1 MVAVA
6 TTLPCGYSGTECS
19 MVTNAAVGNTV
30 SQASSIN
37 WAKFANDQSDLTS
50 INGPANTQILSTAN
64 SLTFTLSGGTAGD
77 RGTACNAIKEALN
90 ATHYMEVESL
100 NGTTFILNG
109 SGWTRTSGSK
119 NQNYKWDDDTADH
132 SIVVR
137 HTGTVAS
144 VSTLFGNIDDEGA
157 IFRIKRR

>member
-1 MVAVA
+1 
-6 TTLPCGYSGTECS
+6 
-19 MVTNAAVGNTV
+19 MVTNAASGNSV
-30 SQASSIN
+30 SVASSIN
-37 WAKFANDQSDLTS
+37 WAKFSNDTGGVTS
-50 INGPANTQILSTAN
+50 ITNAGSTQILTSAN
-64 SLTFTLSGGTAGD
+64 NLTFTLSGGTAGD
-77 RGTACNAIKEALN
+77 RGDACNAIKEALN

-119 NQNYKWDDDTADH
+119 NQNFKWDDDTADH

-144 VSTLFGNIDDEGA
+144 VTTLFGNIDDEGA

>member
-1 MVAVA
+1 MV
-6 TTLPCGYSGTECS
+6 SGTAS
-19 MVTNAAVGNTV
+19 GSSLAV
-30 SQASSIN
+30 ASSIN
-37 WAKFANDQSDLTS
+37 WAKFANDQGGVSSITGPGATNVNTS
-50 INGPANTQILSTAN
+50 GNV
-64 SLTFTLSGGTAGD
+64 LTFTLSGGTTGD
-77 RGTACNAIKEALN
+77 RSTAVTAIKEALN

-119 NQNYKWDDDTADH
+119 NQNFKWDDDTADH

-137 HTGTVAS
+137 NAGTVAS
-144 VSTLFGNIDDEGA
+144 VTTLFGNIDTEGG